1 MMTDVEEL
9 VEKKVREL
17 LEEARS
23 GKGVLFEAM
32 KDIIMDNVSVHV
44 VEDSER
50 WDNVEYSRLS
60 VKLSFDDKNFSEDSE
75 TISRVEY

>member
-1 MMTDVEEL
+1 MTDVEEL
-9 VEKKVREL
+9 VEKRVREL